1 MNTALPAA
9 LPDLLYP
16 PFISL
21 IPLRLPG
28 CLPETYGKNSKS
40 CTLYP
45 LQIILEYKQS
55 APQAQHEKSKNV
67 FKTHRGWGG
76 REKENDLFK
85 RLKAY
90 AKKDK
95 LKEVKLPS

>member
-9 LPDLLYP
+9 LPGLLYP

-28 CLPETYGKNSKS
+28 CLPGTYGKNSKS

-55 APQAQHEKSKNV
+55 APQAQHEKPKNV
-67 FKTHRGWGG
+67 FKMDSGWGG
-76 REKENDLFK
+76 REEKNDLFK
-85 RLKAY
+85 RRKAY

-95 LKEVKLPS
+95 LREVKFPS